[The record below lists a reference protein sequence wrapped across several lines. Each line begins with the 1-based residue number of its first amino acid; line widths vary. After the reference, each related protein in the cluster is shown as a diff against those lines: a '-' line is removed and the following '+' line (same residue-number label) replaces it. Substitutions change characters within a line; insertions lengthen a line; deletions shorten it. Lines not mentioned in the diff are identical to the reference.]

1 MYKLLPLLALL
12 LFGCSPLR
20 IHEVSPGLKEGLKQ
34 PFTLT
39 VSSDP
44 RYLEG
49 QLTTA
54 VTAQVADLASI
65 IPSEEGGTVK
75 VEFRSNPSL
84 TTDTDGQQPFMTD
97 PGSSPRK
104 RHIFQSSEI
113 EMTIMNR
120 EKEVLWHVKYKYEG
134 RNDFKASY
142 TQKPEEAM
150 EECVK
155 RIFDL
160 LRKDLVLPPKGANP

>member
-1 MYKLLPLLALL
+1 MKKLLPLLVLIFA
-12 LFGCSPLR
+12 GCSPLR
-20 IHEVSPGLKEGLKQ
+20 IHEISPGLRDGLKQ
-34 PFTLT
+34 PFTLS

-44 RYLEG
+44 RYLEE
-49 QLTTA
+49 QLSTA
-54 VTAQVADLASI
+54 VAAQAADLASI

-75 VEFRSNPSL
+75 VGFRSNPSL

-104 RHIFQSSEI
+104 RHIFQSAEI

-120 EKEVLWHVKYKYEG
+120 EKEVLWRVKYKYEG

-155 RIFDL
+155 RIFDI
-160 LRKDLVLPPKGANP
+160 LRKDLSLQPKGDAR

>member
-1 MYKLLPLLALL
+1 MKRLIPLITLLLA
-12 LFGCSPLR
+12 GCAPMRVHEISPSLR
-20 IHEVSPGLKEGLKQ
+20 EGLKQ
-34 PFTLT
+34 PFTLS

-44 RYLEG
+44 RYLEE
-49 QLTTA
+49 QLSAA
-54 VTAQVADLASI
+54 VTARIAGLASI

-120 EKEVLWHVKYKYEG
+120 NKEVLWHVKYKYEG
-134 RNDFKASY
+134 RNDFNASY
-142 TQKPEEAM
+142 TQKPEEALD
-150 EECVK
+150 ECVK
-155 RIFDL
+155 RIFDT
-160 LRKDLVLPPKGANP
+160 LRKDLSLAPKGDNP

>member
-1 MYKLLPLLALL
+1 MRRLLPLLALL

-20 IHEVSPGLKEGLKQ
+20 VHEVSPGLRDGLKQ
-34 PFTLT
+34 PFTLS

-44 RYLEG
+44 PYLEG
-49 QLTTA
+49 QLSDA
-54 VTAQVADLASI
+54 VSAGISDIASL

-75 VEFRSNPSL
+75 VAFRSNPSL

-104 RHIFQSSEI
+104 RHIFQSAEI
-113 EMTIMNR
+113 EMTVLDR
-120 EKEVLWHVKYKYEG
+120 EKEVLWRVRYKYEG

-142 TQKPEEAM
+142 TQKPEEAL

-155 RIFDL
+155 RVFDI
-160 LRKDLVLPPKGANP
+160 LRKDLALAPKGANP